1 MPAALRTASD
11 RDGSLSCGAMTSFLS
26 SSFYCVFFA
35 EPSSTARVR
44 LGSSAILARAW
55 CDRVGI
61 SCGLL
66 LQLYRALASSCS
78 RIRTP
83 GGHYRGIETARSTGV
98 REERPPPSNHALPS
112 IRPGGRS
119 SGFRQLTVG
128 AHPGLTGARDQHTSP
143 EFHIGA
149 SFYPDIR
156 PPPWT
161 ASTEPL
167 PSVRTF
173 LARSPFPLHRVA
185 PSNLGFELCVLGVR
199 ARRESAAVRTG

>member
-1 MPAALRTASD
+1 MGHAVSYVLPQPHDRARRCTTDAENAGAIGDRSLRTVRHTTRMGALPSHLKA
-11 RDGSLSCGAMTSFLS
+11 LSPPFSRHQPHT
-26 SSFYCVFFA
+26 
-35 EPSSTARVR
+35 
-44 LGSSAILARAW
+44 
-55 CDRVGI
+55 
-61 SCGLL
+61 
-66 LQLYRALASSCS
+66 YR
-78 RIRTP
+78 RK
-83 GGHYRGIETARSTGV
+83 
-98 REERPPPSNHALPS
+98 EEQRPPPSNHALPS

-119 SGFRQLTVG
+119 SSFRQSTVG

-173 LARSPFPLHRVA
+173 FARSPLPLHRVA